1 MNRSMLRQLSALVP
15 LAMSLAALLLV
26 IYQLLASPS
35 PRPADGG
42 TGGNAVQLLIV
53 GQAPF
58 IAWFAAKWMP
68 REPGDA
74 LLILALQAAAAVTAL
89 VPVMFFGL

>member
-26 IYQLLASPS
+26 VYQWIASPS
-35 PRPADGG
+35 PHPADAGA
-42 TGGNAVQLLIV
+42 GGNAVQLLIL

-74 LLILALQAAAAVTAL
+74 LLILALQAAAAVAAL